1 MMQIEEYSGNIKL
14 RLPKSLHALLVHQSQ
29 VEGVSLNQLCLMY
42 LSNGIGREN
51 LGADQFDYKLELIAN
66 ECVGN
71 EEKLF
76 KRLGELNEEIERI
89 KPNLLYEYKLALD
102 SNKRQMDEFIEVLRY
117 IYPICYDMWDGKKRL
132 MLKIPSAK
140 IVLSNVHNDFIDQ
153 EKIENI
159 AKRVCEYV
167 SVSYGDY
174 DRFIPFDDSINNK
187 TRRQSIVVNILCNYP
202 EIEKNIYKILDA
214 IIEKNEF
221 KDCEMTI
228 KPCYL
233 GEDIG
238 SNLNI

>member
-14 RLPKSLHALLVHQSQ
+14 RLPKSLHALLIHQSQ

-42 LSNGIGREN
+42 LSNGIGREY
-51 LGADQFDYKLELIAN
+51 LGANQFDYKLELIAN

-76 KRLGELNEEIERI
+76 KRLGELNEEIERL

-102 SNKRQMDEFIEVLRY
+102 RNKRQMDEFIEILRY
-117 IYPICYDMWDGKKRL
+117 IYPIYCDIWDGRL

-153 EKIENI
+153 KKIENI
-159 AKRVCEYV
+159 AKKVCEYV

-174 DRFIPFDDSINNK
+174 GRFIPFDGSINK
-187 TRRQSIVVNILCNYP
+187 MIRRQSVVVNILCKYP
-202 EIEKNIYKILDA
+202 EIKKNIYKIQDA
-214 IIEKNEF
+214 IIAKNEF
-221 KDCEMTI
+221 KDCEMII

-233 GEDIG
+233 GEDIR